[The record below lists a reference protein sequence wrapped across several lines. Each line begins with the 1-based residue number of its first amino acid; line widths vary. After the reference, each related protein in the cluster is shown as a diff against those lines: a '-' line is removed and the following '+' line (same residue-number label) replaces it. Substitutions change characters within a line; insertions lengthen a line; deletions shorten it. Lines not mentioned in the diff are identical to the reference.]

1 MARIVFLDE
10 SLFVKDLKAMK
21 DFDKKNGIVGI
32 ADEDIEIAE
41 TVSNIIYEDFAVL
54 IDKLPSSVFFDLRE
68 NHEGYI
74 DSINGSHALRGVFA
88 SSVKEKQSPVRR
100 RLF

>member
-1 MARIVFLDE
+1 MARKVFIDE
-10 SLFVKDLKAMK
+10 SLFTKDLKAMK
-21 DFDKKNGIVGI
+21 DFDKKNSIVGI

-41 TVSNIIYEDFAVL
+41 TVNDIIFKDFAVL

-68 NHEGYI
+68 HHDRYI
-74 DSINGSHALRGVFA
+74 DSLNGSHTLKDGVA
-88 SSVKEKQSPVRR
+88 HQVKEKLSPVRR